1 MPELLLRFANLLLS
15 LLIFVFSYFSF
26 LIFRDFSEELTS
38 HISKHAR
45 IELKEELFFLFHAL
59 KIIAIGFF
67 FFALRQAAGILG
79 DFFPAF
85 PIPSYVGEILE
96 LIALGIMFYGI
107 AWFALNLM
115 KLKRS
120 SGKKS
125 RNGKRRK

>member
-45 IELKEELFFLFHAL
+45 IELKEELFYLFHAL

-67 FFALRQAAGILG
+67 FFALRQATGIVN
-79 DFFPAF
+79 DFSPAF
-85 PIPSYVGEILE
+85 PISPLVSEVLE
-96 LIALGIMFYGI
+96 LIALGIIFYGI

-120 SGKKS
+120 SGKKNNS
-125 RNGKRRK
+125 RNRRK